1 MFFTPQS
8 RFGLHSKNRSKRR
21 EKKCMYV
28 HTDTCEIY
36 HKEPMFTWLW
46 KLGSPTVRHLQ
57 PREVGGVVLGT
68 GGFSELEGSR
78 SKRRSLSQLSRQAG
92 RQGAFL
98 LIQSLHGFHEHPPR
112 HTHTHTSSRAFSFT
126 PSTVHR
132 LQCSSH
138 LETASQTLSEMTF
151 NQDTLCPS

>member
-1 MFFTPQS
+1 MVYTVKTEA
-8 RFGLHSKNRSKRR
+8 RE
-21 EKKCMYV
+21 EKKNVCMYTQIHV
-28 HTDTCEIY
+28 RFITRSQCSRGC
-36 HKEPMFTWLW
+36 
-46 KLGSPTVRHLQ
+46 GSW
-57 PREVGGVVLGT
+57 EVPPSAISNPGKSAVW
-68 GGFSELEGSR
+68 FSELEGSR

-98 LIQSLHGFHEHPPR
+98 LIQSLRGFHEHPPR
-112 HTHTHTSSRAFSFT
+112 HTHTHTSSRAFCFT

-138 LETASQTLSEMTF
+138 LETASQTHSEMTF

>member
-46 KLGSPTVRHLQ
+46 KLGSPTIRHLQ

-68 GGFSELEGSR
+68 GGFSEQEEIAVSA
-78 SKRRSLSQLSRQAG
+78 QQAG
-92 RQGAFL
+92 RQAGGLFVD
-98 LIQSLHGFHEHPPR
+98 SKPPWIPR
-112 HTHTHTSSRAFSFT
+112 APPTPHTHTHTSSRAFSFT